1 MPELIVS
8 SLWCL
13 KLKDERRLIRRHMS
27 GGLRRGDSV
36 LVFAEV
42 AATMPR
48 VRWSLPVD
56 RDNKQTGW
64 FTLPFSLGTALT
76 GIAILTSVMLGVITF
91 YSVRAFV
98 RKSVKERLSDAVGI
112 AALRIDGDLH
122 STLRSAADENT
133 AAYQEMRKYLRNIR
147 DTAKDIRFAY
157 TARKDKQGRIMF
169 VVDAEEDPKEA
180 SHIGDEYGEAS
191 RLMREA
197 FQPPYGLRVE
207 EQFVKDRW
215 GVFLSGYAPIF
226 KKNGEFEALLGM
238 DIAAQKIFDYERHYL
253 LMILL
258 ICLAVCALAVS
269 LGVILA
275 RRISKPLL
283 LLEADM
289 SRIQAFDLGGSP
301 VIRSRIVEVIRMKN
315 AVENMKSGLRSFKKY
330 VPAELVAELIKLR
343 KEAVLGAQKRE
354 LSVFFSDIKGF
365 TSIAEGLSPEVLAQ
379 NMGVYFEAMTS
390 TLLGNQATVDKYI
403 GDAIMAFWGAPV
415 PVEKHAALAC
425 RAAIQCQRRVDEIAA
440 DFVAAGFPALVTR
453 IGINT
458 GDAIVGNMGYKDRLS
473 YTALGDAVNLASRLE
488 GLNKYYGTRILI
500 TETTHDRVRDEFV
513 ARPVD
518 VVAVK
523 GKSTG
528 VKIYELIV
536 ERDQAGQDVLAF
548 VSLCEEGMK
557 SYLRREW
564 SKAEECFRAVLQ
576 IRPDD
581 QPAQILVARC
591 VTYGKTPPPPDWSGV
606 TSMQEK

>member
-1 MPELIVS
+1 M
-8 SLWCL
+8 
-13 KLKDERRLIRRHMS
+13 DQ
-27 GGLRRGDSV
+27 
-36 LVFAEV
+36 
-42 AATMPR
+42 
-48 VRWSLPVD
+48 
-56 RDNKQTGW
+56 DNKQTGW

-76 GIAILTSVMLGVITF
+76 GIAILTSVTLGVTTF
-91 YSVRAFV
+91 YSVRSFV
-98 RKSVKERLSDAVGI
+98 RQSVQERLSDAVGI

-122 STLRSAADENT
+122 ATLQETGDEST
-133 AAYQEMRKYLRNIR
+133 AAYLEMRKYLRKIR

-157 TARKDKQGRIMF
+157 TVRKDKRGRIVF
-169 VVDAEEDPKEA
+169 VVDAEENPKVA
-180 SHIGDEYGEAS
+180 SRIGDEYGEAS

-207 EQFVKDRW
+207 KQFVKDRW

-238 DIAAQKIFDYERHYL
+238 DITAQKVFDYERYYL
-253 LMILL
+253 LMILF

-289 SRIQAFDLGGSP
+289 SRIQTFDLGGSP

-315 AVENMKSGLRSFKKY
+315 ALENMKSGLRSFKKY

-343 KEAVLGAQKRE
+343 KEAVLSAQKRE

-425 RAAIQCQRRVDEIAA
+425 RAAIQCQRRVDKISA
-440 DFVAAGFPALVTR
+440 DFAAAGFPALVTR

-458 GDAIVGNMGYKDRLS
+458 GEAIVGNMGYKDRLS
-473 YTALGDAVNLASRLE
+473 YTALGDTVNLASRLE
-488 GLNKYYGTRILI
+488 GLNKHYGTRILI
-500 TETTHDRVRDEFV
+500 SETTYDRVRDEFV

-518 VVAVK
+518 MVAVK
-523 GKSTG
+523 GKNTAVG
-528 VKIYELIV
+528 IYELLI
-536 ERDQAGQDVLAF
+536 EKDQAGQDQLAF

-564 SKAEECFRAVLQ
+564 TKAEECFRAVLQ
-576 IRPDD
+576 TRPDD
-581 QPAQILVARC
+581 QPAQMLVARC
-591 VTYGKTPPPPDWSGV
+591 VTYGKTPPPADWNGV
-606 TSMQEK
+606 TIMQEK

>member
-1 MPELIVS
+1 M
-8 SLWCL
+8 
-13 KLKDERRLIRRHMS
+13 
-27 GGLRRGDSV
+27 
-36 LVFAEV
+36 
-42 AATMPR
+42 
-48 VRWSLPVD
+48 D

-98 RKSVKERLSDAVGI
+98 RQSVKERLSDAVGI

-122 STLRSAADENT
+122 STLRGAADENT

-169 VVDAEEDPKEA
+169 VVDAEENPKEA

-343 KEAVLGAQKRE
+343 KEAVLNVQKRE

-415 PVEKHAALAC
+415 PLEKHAALAC
-425 RAAIQCQRRVDEIAA
+425 RAAIQCQRRVDKIAA

-458 GDAIVGNMGYKDRLS
+458 GEAIVGNMGYKDRLS
-473 YTALGDAVNLASRLE
+473 YTALGDTVNLASRLE
-488 GLNKYYGTRILI
+488 GLNKHYGTRILI
-500 TETTHDRVRDEFV
+500 TETTYDKVRDEFV

-576 IRPDD
+576 TRPDD
-581 QPAQILVARC
+581 QPAQILAARC